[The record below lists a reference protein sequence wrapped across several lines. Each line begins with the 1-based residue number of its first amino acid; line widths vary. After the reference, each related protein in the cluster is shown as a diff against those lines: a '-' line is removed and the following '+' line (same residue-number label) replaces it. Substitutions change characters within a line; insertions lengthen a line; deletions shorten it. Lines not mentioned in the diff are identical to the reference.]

1 MAIKFTTQPVA
12 KNATSRSLDSLSAAE
27 CKLQD
32 KTVEYVENS
41 QYEILPDE
49 GYDGIAKVDVTV
61 NVPIPEPKLQSKNYN
76 IVTNGDTTI
85 TPDAGFVGINGGTI
99 SVNVPTPEP
108 KLQEK
113 STTISQN
120 GASSVTPDSG
130 YDGLSRVDIT
140 VQVPE
145 KTIQANKTVSITTN
159 GQTIVSPDPNN
170 DGMAQVTVD
179 VNVSGGGSINIAE
192 NGIKLAYSTF
202 TEVPDVFTGWDKL
215 EDGSRMLY
223 ECENL
228 TSFDKD
234 VSNCTNIDYMFS
246 YSGITSYNYNFP
258 LVTTANQ
265 PFKSAKITSI
275 TGDLTNLTGQTQ
287 FFGHSDLVSFDLDT
301 PNITDTYEMFI
312 YCYSMK
318 TCTANISKVTIA
330 SYMFQSCTV
339 LKDLTLTVD
348 TEFNAS
354 NMFYHCRS
362 LKNVV
367 IKGTLNASSLD
378 FLSSPFLTVDS
389 MMNIINAL
397 ADLTGQDS
405 KEIIFGTSLLN
416 QLSEEQ
422 KAVATNKNWVLA

>member
-12 KNATSRSLDSLSAAE
+12 KNATSRGLDTLSAAE

-130 YDGLSRVDIT
+130 YDGLSKVDIT

-159 GQTIVSPDPNN
+159 GQTIVSPDPSN

-179 VNVSGGGSINIAE
+179 VNVSGGGGVPAYIPNEPQSVTEISNSEIN
-192 NGIKLAYSTF
+192 TV
-202 TEVPDVFTGWDKL
+202 VPMNYVVNESVQSLDSSFLSNSPKL
-215 EDGSRMLY
+215 EYVHLITPNN
-223 ECENL
+223 NL
-228 TSFDKD
+228 FWDLQYFLGNSNTVKWVTLSNTRSVTHFSYAFYGCDVLEYLGPLDMTNAIDVTSMFYPFYIG
-234 VSNCTNIDYMFS
+234 TNITRF
-246 YSGITSYNYNFP
+246 GGFYN
-258 LVTTANQ
+258 L
-265 PFKSAKITSI
+265 S
-275 TGDLTNLTGQTQ
+275 L
-287 FFGHSDLVSFDLDT
+287 DLD
-301 PNITDTYEMFI
+301 
-312 YCYSMK
+312 
-318 TCTANISKVTIA
+318 
-330 SYMFQSCTV
+330 
-339 LKDLTLTVD
+339 
-348 TEFNAS
+348 
-354 NMFYHCRS
+354 
-362 LKNVV
+362 
-367 IKGTLNASSLD
+367 
-378 FLSSPFLTVDS
+378 LSAFDIPDES
-389 MMNIINAL
+389 I
-397 ADLTGQDS
+397 
-405 KEIIFGTSLLN
+405 
-416 QLSEEQ
+416 
-422 KAVATNKNWVLA
+422 

>member
-12 KNATSRSLDSLSAAE
+12 KNATSRSLDSISAAE

-108 KLQEK
+108 NLQEK

-120 GASSVTPDSG
+120 GASRVTPDSG

-145 KTIQANKTVSITTN
+145 QTIQANKTVSITAN

-179 VNVSGGGSINIAE
+179 VNVSGGGGVPAYIPNEPQGVTEISNSEINTVVPMNYVVNESVQDLHSSFLLNAPELEFVHLITPSSNLFRSINYFL
-192 NGIKLAYSTF
+192 GSTNKVKWVTLSNTRYVTDF
-202 TEVPDVFTGWDKL
+202 GLSFFGCEQL
-215 EDGSRMLY
+215 EYLGPLDMT
-223 ECENL
+223 NA
-228 TSFDKD
+228 TD
-234 VSNCTNIDYMFS
+234 VSGMFPISMSTVNKTRFGGFYNLSIDLDLSKLDIPDESVWAILYSIKDMTGDSQRTLKFS
-246 YSGITSYNYNFP
+246 YNTYSNNSSNW
-258 LVTTANQ
+258 
-265 PFKSAKITSI
+265 
-275 TGDLTNLTGQTQ
+275 
-287 FFGHSDLVSFDLDT
+287 
-301 PNITDTYEMFI
+301 DTY
-312 YCYSMK
+312 
-318 TCTANISKVTIA
+318 
-330 SYMFQSCTV
+330 
-339 LKDLTLTVD
+339 
-348 TEFNAS
+348 TEFAS
-354 NMFYHCRS
+354 
-362 LKNVV
+362 
-367 IKGTLNASSLD
+367 T
-378 FLSSPFLTVDS
+378 
-389 MMNIINAL
+389 
-397 ADLTGQDS
+397 
-405 KEIIFGTSLLN
+405 
-416 QLSEEQ
+416 
-422 KAVATNKNWVLA
+422 KNWALSY

>member
-12 KNATSRSLDSLSAAE
+12 KNATSRNLDSLSAAE

-108 KLQEK
+108 NLQEK

-145 KTIQANKTVSITTN
+145 QTIQANKTVSITTN

-179 VNVSGGGSINIAE
+179 VNVSGGGGVPAYIPNEPQSVTEISNSEINTVVPMNYVVNESVQDLQGSFLLNAPELEFVHLITPSS
-192 NGIKLAYSTF
+192 NLFRSLNYFLGSTNKVKWVTLSNTRYVTDF
-202 TEVPDVFTGWDKL
+202 SLSFLGCEQLEYLGPLDMTNATDVN
-215 EDGSRMLY
+215 SMLP
-223 ECENL
+223 
-228 TSFDKD
+228 TS
-234 VSNCTNIDYMFS
+234 M
-246 YSGITSYNYNFP
+246 G
-258 LVTTANQ
+258 TANKTR
-265 PFKSAKITSI
+265 F
-275 TGDLTNLTGQTQ
+275 GGFYNL
-287 FFGHSDLVSFDLDT
+287 SLDLDL
-301 PNITDTYEMFI
+301 
-312 YCYSMK
+312 S
-318 TCTANISKVTIA
+318 A
-330 SYMFQSCTV
+330 
-339 LKDLTLTVD
+339 
-348 TEFNAS
+348 
-354 NMFYHCRS
+354 
-362 LKNVV
+362 
-367 IKGTLNASSLD
+367 LD
-378 FLSSPFLTVDS
+378 IPDES
-389 MMNIINAL
+389 I
-397 ADLTGQDS
+397 
-405 KEIIFGTSLLN
+405 
-416 QLSEEQ
+416 
-422 KAVATNKNWVLA
+422 

>member
-12 KNATSRSLDSLSAAE
+12 KNATSRGLDTLSTAE

-130 YDGLSRVDIT
+130 YDGLSKVDIT

-179 VNVSGGGSINIAE
+179 VNVSGGGGVPAYIPNEPQGVYQISDSEIN
-192 NGIKLAYSTF
+192 TV
-202 TEVPDVFTGWDKL
+202 VPMNYVVNESVQSLDSSFLSNSPKL
-215 EDGSRMLY
+215 EYVHLITPDNDMFTNINYMMGDDNIIKWVILSNTRYITDFSLAFWGVNYLQYLGPLDMTSATNVDNMFVLTTFGGKK
-223 ECENL
+223 
-228 TSFDKD
+228 TSFGGFYNLSLDLDLSAFDIPNESMWAILYSVKD
-234 VSNCTNIDYMFS
+234 MTGDSQRTLKFS
-246 YSGITSYNYNFP
+246 YN
-258 LVTTANQ
+258 
-265 PFKSAKITSI
+265 
-275 TGDLTNLTGQTQ
+275 
-287 FFGHSDLVSFDLDT
+287 
-301 PNITDTYEMFI
+301 TYSNNSSNWDAYTEL
-312 YCYSMK
+312 
-318 TCTANISKVTIA
+318 ASK
-330 SYMFQSCTV
+330 
-339 LKDLTLTVD
+339 
-348 TEFNAS
+348 
-354 NMFYHCRS
+354 
-362 LKNVV
+362 
-367 IKGTLNASSLD
+367 
-378 FLSSPFLTVDS
+378 
-389 MMNIINAL
+389 
-397 ADLTGQDS
+397 
-405 KEIIFGTSLLN
+405 
-416 QLSEEQ
+416 
-422 KAVATNKNWVLA
+422 KNWALSY

>member
-12 KNATSRSLDSLSAAE
+12 KNATSRSLDTLNAAE

-145 KTIQANKTVSITTN
+145 QTIQANKTVSITTN
-159 GQTIVSPDPNN
+159 GQTIVSPDPSN

-179 VNVSGGGSINIAE
+179 VNVSGGGGVPAYIPNEPQSVTEISNSEINTVVPMNYVVNESVQDLQSSFLLNAPELEFIHLITPTGK
-192 NGIKLAYSTF
+192 NILQNLNYFLGSTNKVKWVTLSNTRYVTDF
-202 TEVPDVFTGWDKL
+202 GLSFFGCEQL
-215 EDGSRMLY
+215 EYLGPLDMT
-223 ECENL
+223 NA
-228 TSFDKD
+228 TD
-234 VSNCTNIDYMFS
+234 VSGMFPSSMSTVNKTRFGGFYNLSIDLDLSNLDIPDESVWAILYSIKNMTGDSQRTLKFS
-246 YSGITSYNYNFP
+246 YNTYNNNSSNWNAY
-258 LVTTANQ
+258 
-265 PFKSAKITSI
+265 
-275 TGDLTNLTGQTQ
+275 
-287 FFGHSDLVSFDLDT
+287 
-301 PNITDTYEMFI
+301 
-312 YCYSMK
+312 
-318 TCTANISKVTIA
+318 
-330 SYMFQSCTV
+330 
-339 LKDLTLTVD
+339 
-348 TEFNAS
+348 TEFAS
-354 NMFYHCRS
+354 
-362 LKNVV
+362 
-367 IKGTLNASSLD
+367 T
-378 FLSSPFLTVDS
+378 
-389 MMNIINAL
+389 
-397 ADLTGQDS
+397 
-405 KEIIFGTSLLN
+405 
-416 QLSEEQ
+416 
-422 KAVATNKNWVLA
+422 KNWALSY

>member
-12 KNATSRSLDSLSAAE
+12 KNATSRGLDSLSAAE

-99 SVNVPTPEP
+99 SVNVPTPAP

-145 KTIQANKTVSITTN
+145 QTIQANKTVSITTN
-159 GQTIVSPDPNN
+159 GQTIVSPDPSN

-179 VNVSGGGSINIAE
+179 VNVSGSGGIPAYIPNEPQSVSQISDSEIN
-192 NGIKLAYSTF
+192 TV
-202 TEVPDVFTGWDKL
+202 VP
-215 EDGSRMLY
+215 M
-223 ECENL
+223 
-228 TSFDKD
+228 
-234 VSNCTNIDYMFS
+234 
-246 YSGITSYNYNFP
+246 NYVVNES
-258 LVTTANQ
+258 V
-265 PFKSAKITSI
+265 
-275 TGDLTNLTGQTQ
+275 
-287 FFGHSDLVSFDLDT
+287 
-301 PNITDTYEMFI
+301 
-312 YCYSMK
+312 
-318 TCTANISKVTIA
+318 
-330 SYMFQSCTV
+330 QS
-339 LKDLTLTVD
+339 LGG
-348 TEFNAS
+348 F
-354 NMFYHCRS
+354 
-362 LKNVV
+362 
-367 IKGTLNASSLD
+367 
-378 FLSSPFLTVDS
+378 
-389 MMNIINAL
+389 
-397 ADLTGQDS
+397 
-405 KEIIFGTSLLN
+405 
-416 QLSEEQ
+416 
-422 KAVATNKNWVLA
+422 